1 MGALGIGS
9 NILLL
14 IFGIVLSIITIRRM
28 MTGRISLPR
37 WGNAL
42 LILGMIAALLI
53 IVLSMLPPLELDNV
67 FVNEYNETIIPADPS
82 IDQ

>member
-1 MGALGIGS
+1 MEALGIGS
-9 NILLL
+9 NLLL
-14 IFGIVLSIITIRRM
+14 LLFGIVLSIITIRRM

-82 IDQ
+82 KDQ